1 MSISTHLALVHHQA
15 DNAFIVLNL
24 PVANGVT
31 VIGRRDR
38 GAIAI
43 LAEVGL
49 YKNTCVIETRISFL
63 SLMPTYQPESSFI
76 TDKLLS

>member
-1 MSISTHLALVHHQA
+1 MIAFMSISTHLALVHRQA
-15 DNAFIVLNL
+15 DNVFILKR
-24 PVANGVT
+24 PVTNGVT
-31 VIGRRDR
+31 VTGRRDR

-63 SLMPTYQPESSFI
+63 SLMPTY
-76 TDKLLS
+76 